1 MRRRRSSDTRAAMAG
16 FSLMEALVT
25 LMLISFVSLLMFQM
39 LGNYRI
45 AKERV
50 VAQSGSID
58 RRALF
63 SAWFRDSIRNLYAD
77 RDIAFKGDARGFT
90 GVTLDPANGNPG
102 ALTEMGWSL
111 RERPDG
117 GWVMEYS
124 EDGKVR
130 WDAALADT
138 GRVSFG
144 YVDSEGALHDA
155 WPPKLGLVE
164 GLPAAVVLRR
174 GASGGGRDA
183 LPLVASVQ
191 GSLKPIISV
200 FEREQD

>member
-1 MRRRRSSDTRAAMAG
+1 MKCRHMSPRRAIAG

-25 LMLISFVSLLMFQM
+25 LMLVSFVSLLMFQM

-50 VAQSGSID
+50 VAQSGIID

-63 SAWFRDSIRNLYAD
+63 SAWFRDSIRNLHAT
-77 RDIAFKGDARGFT
+77 RDLEFRGDERGFT
-90 GVTLDPANGNPG
+90 AVTLDPAAGNTG

-111 RERPDG
+111 RAVRG
-117 GWVMEYS
+117 GWEMRYS
-124 EDGKVR
+124 EGGSER
-130 WDAALADT
+130 WTAPLADK

-144 YVDSEGALHDA
+144 YVDAQGELHDA

-174 GASGGGRDA
+174 EERGATQRP
-183 LPLVASVQ
+183 PLVAAVQ
-191 GSLKPIISV
+191 GSLTPV
-200 FEREQD
+200 VTAYQLEQD

>member
-1 MRRRRSSDTRAAMAG
+1 MRRQHPPAWTAAAG

-50 VAQSGSID
+50 VAQSGIID

-63 SAWFRDSIRNLYAD
+63 SAWFRDSIRNLYAI
-77 RDIAFKGDARGFT
+77 RDIPFRGDARRFT
-90 GVTLDPANGNPG
+90 GVTLDPANGDIG
-102 ALTEMGWSL
+102 AVTEIGWSL
-111 RERPDG
+111 RPRREG
-117 GWVMEYS
+117 GWEMRYS
-124 EDGKVR
+124 ESGSVR
-130 WDAALADT
+130 WSAPLADA

-144 YVDSEGALHDA
+144 YVDGEGEIHDS
-155 WPPKLGLVE
+155 WPPELGLAE

-174 GASGGGRDA
+174 GGRGDTRA
-183 LPLVASVQ
+183 PPLMAAVR
-191 GSLKPIISV
+191 GSLKPIVSPY
-200 FEREQD
+200 ELEQD